1 VGWDFWEHIQHP
13 WRFDMSDRDFI
24 RPKITDKNS
33 GIYGHVD
40 YINSE
45 GIGGWLVDVSSPEPR
60 VVEVYVNDEKI
71 GEAISNLPRPDIA
84 FIIGREANCGF
95 FVKWSQLNVPR
106 EISLEDSLEV
116 AIIDKLSSREIV
128 GKHAKGRKP
137 KFFGR
142 IEEEKK
148 EGKQEP
154 KIEDERIKEEYRIIK
169 ESGLFDEGWYLEQY
183 SDVKRDN
190 WHPILH
196 YILYG
201 WKEGRNPS
209 PEFDTNYYLFLNVD
223 VDLSGV
229 NPLIHYILYGRYEGR
244 RPKENVSD
252 TDYKLCYL
260 HNLKTAQKKPSL
272 EFVPESDVDLSELRN
287 KLPFKL
293 IAFYLPQFHP
303 IPENNLWWGKGFTEW
318 SNVTKAV
325 PNFVGHYQPHL
336 PIDLGFY
343 DLRVPEV
350 RKRQVEL
357 AKKYGIYG
365 FCFYV
370 YWFSGK
376 RLLERPLDEFIEDKE
391 IDFPFCI
398 SWANENWT
406 RRWDGLDK
414 EVLMP
419 QIHTYESD
427 CRFIHD
433 MVKYISHKNYIR
445 INGKPVILVQRAHD
459 LEDPIRT
466 AEYWKTF
473 CIKEGLGEPIL
484 VAVHSFGFY
493 NDPKKLGFDVA
504 LEFPPLF
511 PENSLK
517 RIEHFA
523 KILNPDFR
531 GSIHDYKEAVDISIN
546 KKRPS
551 YKYIRTAL
559 VSWDNTARRQDF
571 PSVFIYSSP
580 YLYKKWLSTL
590 IKYAINSPYD
600 EEKLVFINA
609 WNEWAESN
617 HLEPDRTFGYGFLQA
632 TAEAVLENIQQDI
645 KVKEPNIVLFKK
657 NDRIFYE
664 EIDSG
669 KINKT
674 SYIAVIIHLYYI
686 DLWEEFKECLKNIK
700 YKYDLF
706 VSIPVEVFVN
716 IDEIF
721 KFHDNAY
728 IYRNINRG
736 RDIAPFLSIFKAIYP
751 LRYKFGLKFHS
762 KKSPHRKDGDLWRIG
777 VLNKIAGSSEIVDV
791 ILNTFYEN
799 NDIGV
804 IMPKNIA
811 VSYKAH
817 EGSNRKQ
824 LKNLCEIL
832 GINWQG
838 EDFLF
843 PAGTFFWF
851 RFKALED
858 LIRLNLSLED
868 FEPEFHQ
875 LDGCLHHAIER
886 FIGLIIKKRGY
897 LYGLIGENGN
907 IEIVKR

>member
-1 VGWDFWEHIQHP
+1 V
-13 WRFDMSDRDFI
+13 SNKDFI
-24 RPKITDKNS
+24 NPIITDKS
-33 GIYGHVD
+33 RGIYGHVD
-40 YINSE
+40 FINDE
-45 GIGGWLVDVSSPEPR
+45 GIGGWVIDVESSESR
-60 VVEVYVNDEKI
+60 VVEIYVNDIKI
-71 GEAISNLPRPDIA
+71 GEVVANLPRPDVA

-95 FVKWSQLNVPR
+95 FVRWADLSIPNR
-106 EISLEDSLEV
+106 ISLEDNFEV
-116 AIIDKLSSREIV
+116 AIIDKLSGREII

-137 KFFGR
+137 KFLGR
-142 IEEEKK
+142 IEEGK

-169 ESGLFDEGWYLEQY
+169 ESGLFDEKWYLEQY

-190 WHPILH
+190 WDPILH

-209 PEFDTNYYLFLNVD
+209 PEFDTNYYLFSNVD
-223 VDLSGV
+223 VALSGV

-325 PNFVGHYQPHL
+325 SNFVGHYQPHL

-632 TAEAVLENIQQDI
+632 TAEAVLENTPQDI
-645 KVKEPNIVLFKK
+645 KVKEPNIVLFRKD
-657 NDRIFYE
+657 DRIFYE
-664 EIDSG
+664 EINSN
-669 KINKT
+669 KINRT
-674 SYIAVIIHLYYI
+674 SNIAVIIHLYYT
-686 DLWEEFKECLKNIK
+686 DLWEEFKEYLKNIK
-700 YKYDLF
+700 HNYDLL
-706 VSIPVEVFVN
+706 VSIPVEVFV
-716 IDEIF
+716 DTKEIL

-762 KKSPHRKDGDLWRIG
+762 KKSPHRKDGDLWRIS

-804 IMPKNIA
+804 IIPKNIA

-817 EGSNRKQ
+817 EGSNRKH
-824 LKNLCEIL
+824 LKNLCEML

-858 LIRLNLSLED
+858 LMRLNLSLED

-886 FIGLIIKKRGY
+886 LIGLIIKTREY
-897 LYGLIGENGN
+897 LYGLIGKNGT
-907 IEIVKR
+907 IEIVKG